1 MRFNPNFVTNL
12 PPRNVPNKNTKESL
26 AITGTMRALTSNIIK
41 GVDEGFE
48 KKLEI
53 NGVGYRATLEGNSI
67 NLNLG
72 FSHPIKHDLPEGV
85 SADLPSNTEII
96 LKSMD
101 KQLVGQVAAEIRGE
115 WFPSSLGTS
124 SVISSVQQVMKLT
137 GLDSIASK
145 SVAEIPTGKARL
157 VELAR
162 TVVQGPSML
171 LLDEPASGQNE
182 NETEEFAQILK
193 ILNTEGITI
202 LLVEH
207 DMSLVMDVCDK
218 VFVLDFGTLIADGTT
233 DEIQN
238 NPVVIDAYLGG
249 TNG

>member
-1 MRFNPNFVTNL
+1 
-12 PPRNVPNKNTKESL
+12 
-26 AITGTMRALTSNIIK
+26 
-41 GVDEGFE
+41 
-48 KKLEI
+48 
-53 NGVGYRATLEGNSI
+53 
-67 NLNLG
+67 
-72 FSHPIKHDLPEGV
+72 
-85 SADLPSNTEII
+85 
-96 LKSMD
+96 
-101 KQLVGQVAAEIRGE
+101 
-115 WFPSSLGTS
+115 
-124 SVISSVQQVMKLT
+124 MKLT
-137 GLDSIASK
+137 GLDSIGSK

-162 TVVQGPSML
+162 TIVQGPSML

-233 DEIQN
+233 QEIQN

-249 TNG
+249 ANG

>member
-1 MRFNPNFVTNL
+1 MSDLDLSGITVRFGGHTALNDVHLTVQSNSITGLIGPNGAGKTTLFNVISGLLKPNEGSVRFNNELMTDLSPYRRAKLGLGRTFQRL
-12 PPRNVPNKNTKESL
+12 ELFPSL
-26 AITGTMRALTSNIIK
+26 SVEENI
-41 GVDEGFE
+41 
-48 KKLEI
+48 
-53 NGVGYRATLEGNSI
+53 
-67 NLNLG
+67 
-72 FSHPIKHDLPEGV
+72 
-85 SADLPSNTEII
+85 
-96 LKSMD
+96 
-101 KQLVGQVAAEIRGE
+101 QVAAEIRGE
-115 WFPSSLGTS
+115 WFPSSIGTS
-124 SVISSVQQVMKLT
+124 CVISSVQQVMKLT

-162 TVVQGPSML
+162 TIVQGPSML

-233 DEIQN
+233 QEIQN

>member
-1 MRFNPNFVTNL
+1 MTDLSPYRRAKLGLGRTFQRLELFP
-12 PPRNVPNKNTKESL
+12 SL
-26 AITGTMRALTSNIIK
+26 SVEENI
-41 GVDEGFE
+41 
-48 KKLEI
+48 
-53 NGVGYRATLEGNSI
+53 
-67 NLNLG
+67 
-72 FSHPIKHDLPEGV
+72 
-85 SADLPSNTEII
+85 
-96 LKSMD
+96 
-101 KQLVGQVAAEIRGE
+101 QVAAEIRRE

>member
-1 MRFNPNFVTNL
+1 LLKPNEGSVRFNNELMTDLSPYRRAKLGLGRTFQRL
-12 PPRNVPNKNTKESL
+12 ELFPSL
-26 AITGTMRALTSNIIK
+26 SVEENI
-41 GVDEGFE
+41 
-48 KKLEI
+48 
-53 NGVGYRATLEGNSI
+53 
-67 NLNLG
+67 
-72 FSHPIKHDLPEGV
+72 
-85 SADLPSNTEII
+85 
-96 LKSMD
+96 
-101 KQLVGQVAAEIRGE
+101 QVAAEIRGE